1 MKQSLKKLFNVLID
15 NFNLEL
21 LIWLTSLIFL
31 FFSYRTNSSEHFTI
45 CPLSL
50 SGIKYCPGCGL
61 GRSVSAILN
70 GNIQQSFY
78 YHYLGIPALIII
90 LFRIKSLI
98 TFKAN
103 LRKNNL
109 KGENYE

>member
-1 MKQSLKKLFNVLID
+1 LKNLFSTHRESY
-15 NFNLEL
+15 NLEL
-21 LIWLTSLIFL
+21 LIWIGSLIFL
-31 FFSYRTNSSEHFTI
+31 FFSYHSDSSYHFTI

-61 GRSVSAILN
+61 GKSISALLN
-70 GNIQQSFY
+70 GDFRQSLQ

-90 LFRIKSLI
+90 LMRIKSLI

-109 KGENYE
+109 KGESYE